1 MPLGAD
7 SGARPR
13 LTPGEIEPLDALDR
27 DILRHLQKDGRLSN
41 VELAKRVRL
50 SPSPCL
56 RRVKSLEDRGYIR
69 GYTALLDR
77 TRLGRGLRVFVMVSL
92 TSQRQE
98 TLESFERAVAELD
111 DVLEC
116 HLMAGEADYLLA
128 VATADLDS
136 YQRFFTKHL
145 GELPGVASLR
155 TLISMKTVKATPA
168 LPV

>member
-1 MPLGAD
+1 VSD
-7 SGARPR
+7 IDI
-13 LTPGEIEPLDALDR
+13 TELDAVDR
-27 DILRHLQKDGRLSN
+27 DILRHLQADGRLTN

-77 TRLGRGLRVFVMVSL
+77 GKVGRALHVVVMVSL

-98 TLESFERAVAELD
+98 TLEAFERGVSRLD

-116 HLMAGEADYLLA
+116 HLVAGESDYLLT
-128 VATADLDS
+128 VAATDLES
-136 YQRFFTKHL
+136 YQRFFTECL

-155 TLISMKTVKATPA
+155 TLISMKTVKSTTA

>member
-1 MPLGAD
+1 MSQSSMLPAGTPSGVAAD
-7 SGARPR
+7 D
-13 LTPGEIEPLDALDR
+13 TLDVLDR
-27 DILRHLQKDGRLSN
+27 AILRYLQDDGRLSN

-56 RRVKSLEDRGYIR
+56 RRVKSLEERGYIR
-69 GYTALLDR
+69 QYTALLDR
-77 TRLGRGLRVFVMVSL
+77 DRLRRGLHVYVMVSL

-98 TLESFERAVAELD
+98 TLEAFESAVVALG

-116 HLMAGEADYLLA
+116 YLMAGEADYLLS
-128 VATADLDS
+128 VAAADLDS
-136 YQRFFTKHL
+136 YQRFFTKRL

-155 TLISMKTVKATPA
+155 TLIAMKTVKATTA

>member
-1 MPLGAD
+1 VPQPSQLPSASPSGLG
-7 SGARPR
+7 SG
-13 LTPGEIEPLDALDR
+13 DALDGLDR
-27 DILRHLQKDGRLSN
+27 AILRHLQDDGRLSN
-41 VELAKRVRL
+41 VELAKRVQL

-69 GYTALLDR
+69 QYTALLDR
-77 TRLGRGLRVFVMVSL
+77 DRMRRGLHVYVMVSL

-98 TLESFERAVAELD
+98 TLEAFEAAVTTLD

-116 HLMAGEADYLLA
+116 YLMAGEADYLLS
-128 VATADLDS
+128 VAAADLDS
-136 YQRFFTKHL
+136 YQRFFTKRL

-155 TLISMKTVKATPA
+155 TLIAMKTVKATTA

>member
-1 MPLGAD
+1 MPD
-7 SGARPR
+7 VSD
-13 LTPGEIEPLDALDR
+13 EPLDALDR
-27 DILRHLQKDGRLSN
+27 AILRHLQDDGRLTN

-77 TRLGRGLRVFVMVSL
+77 ARVGRGLHVVVMVSL

-98 TLESFERAVAELD
+98 TLDAFEHAVTGLD

-116 HLMAGEADYLLA
+116 YLVAGESDYLLV

-136 YQRFFTKHL
+136 YQRFFTKRL

-155 TLISMKTVKATPA
+155 TLITMKTVKSTTA

>member
-1 MPLGAD
+1 MPATAG
-7 SGARPR
+7 SGD
-13 LTPGEIEPLDALDR
+13 GEGLDALDR
-27 DILRHLQKDGRLSN
+27 AILRQLQRDGRLSN

-56 RRVKSLEDRGYIR
+56 RRVKLLEERGYIS

-77 TRLGRGLRVFVMVSL
+77 VKLRRALHVMVMVSL

-98 TLESFERAVAELD
+98 VLESFEREVAQLE

-116 HLMAGEADYLLA
+116 YLIAGEADYLVTVA
-128 VATADLDS
+128 VEDLEA
-136 YQRFFTKHL
+136 YQRFFTKRL
-145 GELPGVASLR
+145 GELPGVASLK
-155 TLISMKTVKATPA
+155 SMITMKAVKSTTA